1 MSHDQ
6 NCLGRIA
13 GNCPALEV
21 GGRGRSEVASPSLNG
36 SGEGGK
42 VSLRLALGA
51 GEAGRGF
58 ELM

>member
-6 NCLGRIA
+6 SCLGRIA
-13 GNCPALEV
+13 GNCLALEA
-21 GGRGRSEVASPSLNG
+21 GGRGRSEVASLNG

-51 GEAGRGF
+51 GAAGRGF